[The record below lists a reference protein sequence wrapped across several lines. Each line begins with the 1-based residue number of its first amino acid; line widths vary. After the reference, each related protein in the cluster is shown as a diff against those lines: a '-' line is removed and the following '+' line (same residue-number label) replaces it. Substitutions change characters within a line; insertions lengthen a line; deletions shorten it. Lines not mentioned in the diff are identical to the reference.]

1 MKVLENLR
9 RTMESI
15 NSIKTRKHED
25 GDCAEIF
32 EKYKNIPR
40 ETLEAI
46 IADVKS
52 NIGAKT
58 EDEDITDDELIVE
71 TDEVDVKSAE
81 GKPVDE
87 PHKTQI
93 TELDAS
99 EDDGTTDKTPED
111 FYTEENEDDVTEDEL
126 IISEEDEE
134 KPSEDEEKPEEINEE
149 DEEDE
154 DDDFDVYEDELD
166 IVESDEEDKES
177 SEKEE
182 ETEESKEFNEGA
194 EKIDLDIP
202 EEDNSDN
209 AADKAAK
216 EIKNESGT
224 ASKAAIANKDN
235 KGAFSS
241 DIDALTSYLDS
252 L

>member
-32 EKYKNIPR
+32 EKYKDIPR

-71 TDEVDVKSAE
+71 TDEVDVKPAE

-99 EDDGTTDKTPED
+99 EDDGTTDKTLED

-149 DEEDE
+149 DE

-182 ETEESKEFNEGA
+182 EPEEPKEFNEGA